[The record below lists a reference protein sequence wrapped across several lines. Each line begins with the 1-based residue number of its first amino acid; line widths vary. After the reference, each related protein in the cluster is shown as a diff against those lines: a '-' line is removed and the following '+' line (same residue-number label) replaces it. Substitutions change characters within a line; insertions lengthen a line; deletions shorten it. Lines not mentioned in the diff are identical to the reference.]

1 KLRGGLRLDLKAGWQ
16 KGGDS
21 GKPAIV
27 PGKPDESPLIRAV
40 RHDDDVEAMPP
51 NQSQLPN
58 AVIANLVEW
67 VKRGAP
73 DPRDGKVVIKSDKQ
87 DGETAYHQRLRWWS
101 LQPVIKPTVP
111 QVKQTGWAHN
121 EVDQFILAAL
131 EARGMQPAPEADRR
145 TLARRLSFALTG
157 LPPRPADV
165 EHFVADQSP
174 DAYEKFVQTL
184 LA

>member
-1 KLRGGLRLDLKAGWQ
+1 MRAFLIVIVGSASIQLVSQAADSSNAKLDFFEKKIRPVLVEHCYKCHSAQAKKLRGGLRLDLKAGWQ

-73 DPRDGKVVIKSDKQ
+73 
-87 DGETAYHQRLRWWS
+87 
-101 LQPVIKPTVP
+101 
-111 QVKQTGWAHN
+111 
-121 EVDQFILAAL
+121 
-131 EARGMQPAPEADRR
+131 
-145 TLARRLSFALTG
+145 
-157 LPPRPADV
+157 
-165 EHFVADQSP
+165 
-174 DAYEKFVQTL
+174 
-184 LA
+184 